1 MTRYENAKPSLIKQE
16 RLNAENKT
24 KQNTESLPRLSVDAN
39 SE

>member
-16 RLNAENKT
+16 RLNVEKR
-24 KQNTESLPRLSVDAN
+24 KFPPVVVDAN